1 MRKDGGQEEKGA
13 TEDEMVRWHHRL
25 NGHESEQ
32 TTLGD
37 SEGQGSLSCYSPWDH
52 KALDMTERL
61 SNNKNVASCC
71 FHN

>member
-1 MRKDGGQEEKGA
+1 MNQENTIIEIKSSLDKLR
-13 TEDEMVRWHHRL
+13 DEMIRWHHQL

-52 KALDMTERL
+52 KTLDMTEQQQKCSQL
-61 SNNKNVASCC
+61 L
-71 FHN
+71 FP